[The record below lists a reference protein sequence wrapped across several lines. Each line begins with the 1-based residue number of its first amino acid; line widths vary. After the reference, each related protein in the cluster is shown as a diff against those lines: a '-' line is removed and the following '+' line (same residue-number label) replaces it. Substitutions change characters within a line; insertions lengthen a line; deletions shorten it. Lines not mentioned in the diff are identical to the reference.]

1 MDIILIKHIQTTVKS
16 YLCDVEPDEE
26 LERDWKGRVGQES
39 GREVAFGIF
48 LSSNSIQYFPVVKF
62 IIAIFPS
69 LAKIHCFPALKRFP
83 TYTEPAKFLKHVV
96 KVFPVTLL
104 KYVEIYEH
112 NTHFFL
118 DVQASLAP
126 FAGQSVGRSIRKSH
140 FFTSWIPQSQHRN
153 TTTLKA

>member
-1 MDIILIKHIQTTVKS
+1 MDIILIKHIKTTVKS

-48 LSSNSIQYFPVVKF
+48 LSSNSIQYFPVIKF
-62 IIAIFPS
+62 IIAIFPY
-69 LAKIHCFPALKRFP
+69 LAKFIVFLPSRGSPL
-83 TYTEPAKFLKHVV
+83 TEPAKLLKHVV

-118 DVQASLAP
+118 DMQASLAP

-140 FFTSWIPQSQHRN
+140 FFTSRIPQHRN
-153 TTTLKA
+153 TTTLYE